1 MLLPALA
8 IAAGFAALF
17 VGADRLVAG
26 ASGLARNLRVSSLL
40 IGLTIVSIGTSMP
53 EFFVSGVAALRG
65 ESNLAVGN
73 AIGSNIANIGMVLG
87 ATALVR
93 ALTVQAKLLWREM
106 TVMLGALLFTWWLL
120 FDGALSTV
128 DGALLLL
135 GLLAFTVWTVRT
147 GMREGEGD
155 GDGGGGGATCT
166 TPRALLFILIG
177 LALLSIGSE
186 SLVWGAVMVARH
198 FGTSELII
206 GLTVIAIG
214 TSLPEAAAC
223 IAGALKGEGDIAMGN
238 IIGSN
243 IFNMF
248 GVIGITGVLG
258 ASPAA
263 VDSAAL
269 ARDMPVM
276 VAMTLAMF
284 FFAILGL
291 RTSRVGAAT
300 ATRGIG
306 AGAGGVLLGAY
317 VCYLAFLVYTAV

>member
-1 MLLPALA
+1 MLLPVLA
-8 IAAGFAALF
+8 IAAGFTALF

-40 IGLTIVSIGTSMP
+40 IGLTVVSIGTSMP

-65 ESNLAVGN
+65 ESSLAVGN

-93 ALTVQAKLLWREM
+93 ALTVQARLLRREM
-106 TVMLGALLFTWWLL
+106 TVMLGALLLTWWLL
-120 FDGALSTV
+120 FDAALSTL
-128 DGALLLL
+128 DGVLLLS

-147 GMREGEGD
+147 GMRAGEGESE
-155 GDGGGGGATCT
+155 GGGATYT
-166 TPRALLFILIG
+166 TPRAVLFILIG
-177 LALLSIGSE
+177 LALLTIGSE
-186 SLVWGAVMVARH
+186 ALVWGAVMIARH

-206 GLTVIAIG
+206 GLTVIAVG

-223 IAGALKGEGDIAMGN
+223 IAGAVRGEAGIAVGN

-243 IFNMF
+243 VFNMF

-276 VAMTLAMF
+276 VAMSLAMF

-291 RTSRVGAAT
+291 RTVRVGTAN

-317 VCYLAFLVYTAV
+317 VCYLAFLVYTAA

>member
-8 IAAGFAALF
+8 IAAGFTALF

-106 TVMLGALLFTWWLL
+106 TVMLGALLLTWWLL
-120 FDGALSTV
+120 FDAALSTL

-135 GLLAFTVWTVRT
+135 LLLAFTVWTVRT
-147 GMREGEGD
+147 GMREGEGE
-155 GDGGGGGATCT
+155 GAGGAAYT
-166 TPRALLFILIG
+166 TPRAVVFILIG
-177 LALLSIGSE
+177 LALLSAGSE
-186 SLVWGAVMVARH
+186 ALVWGAVMIARR

-223 IAGALKGEGDIAMGN
+223 IAGAVKGEGDIAVGN

-243 IFNMF
+243 IFNML

-263 VDSAAL
+263 VDPAAL

-276 VAMTLAMF
+276 VAMSLAMF

-291 RTSRVGAAT
+291 RASAAGSAT
-300 ATRGIG
+300 AARGIG

-317 VCYLAFLVYTAV
+317 VCYLAFLVYTAA

>member
-1 MLLPALA
+1 MLLPILA
-8 IAAGFAALF
+8 IAAGFTALF

-26 ASGLARNLRVSSLL
+26 AAGLARNLRVSSLL

-106 TVMLGALLFTWWLL
+106 TVMLGALLLTWWLL
-120 FDGALSTV
+120 FDAALSTL

-135 GLLAFTVWTVRT
+135 LLLAFTVWTVRT
-147 GMREGEGD
+147 GMREGGGEGA
-155 GDGGGGGATCT
+155 GGATYT
-166 TPRALLFILIG
+166 TPRAVVFILIG
-177 LALLSIGSE
+177 LALLSAGSE
-186 SLVWGAVMVARH
+186 ALVWGAVMIARH

-223 IAGALKGEGDIAMGN
+223 IAGAVKGEGDIAVGN

-243 IFNMF
+243 IFNML

-291 RTSRVGAAT
+291 RTVRVGTAT

-317 VCYLAFLVYTAV
+317 VCYLAFLVYTAA

>member
-106 TVMLGALLFTWWLL
+106 TVMLGALLLTWWLL
-120 FDGALSTV
+120 FDAALSTL

-135 GLLAFTVWTVRT
+135 LLLAFTVWTVRT
-147 GMREGEGD
+147 GMREGEGE
-155 GDGGGGGATCT
+155 GEGAGGAAYT
-166 TPRALLFILIG
+166 TPRAVVFILIG
-177 LALLSIGSE
+177 LALLSAGSE
-186 SLVWGAVMVARH
+186 ALVWGAVMIARR

-223 IAGALKGEGDIAMGN
+223 IAGAVKGEGDIAVGN

-243 IFNMF
+243 IFNML

-263 VDSAAL
+263 VDPAAL

-291 RTSRVGAAT
+291 RASAAGSAT

-317 VCYLAFLVYTAV
+317 VCYLAFLVYTAA

>member
-26 ASGLARNLRVSSLL
+26 AAGLARNLRVSGLL

-106 TVMLGALLFTWWLL
+106 TVMLGALLLAWWLL
-120 FDGALSTV
+120 FDGALSTL

-147 GMREGEGD
+147 GMREGEGES
-155 GDGGGGGATCT
+155 GGAVYT
-166 TPRALLFILIG
+166 TPRAVVFILIG
-177 LALLSIGSE
+177 LALLSAGSE
-186 SLVWGAVMVARH
+186 ALVWGAVMIARH

-223 IAGALKGEGDIAMGN
+223 IAGAVKGQGDIAVGN

-243 IFNMF
+243 IFNML

-291 RTSRVGAAT
+291 RTGRVGTAT
-300 ATRGIG
+300 AARGIG
-306 AGAGGVLLGAY
+306 AGAGSVLLGAY